1 MGVLSEGNVRV
12 SLPRGAREEDVERF
26 LAVLPGVVAEVRAR
40 LGAEAAPGG
49 AGAAREV
56 HPDGGAGEGDAGGT
70 VVTDEDGPVLDTL
83 GRRCPIPVIELAKA
97 IGGVTP
103 GGTITVLSDD
113 AAARLDIPAW
123 CAMRGH
129 RYEGEAEVAGVPG
142 GVAYRVRR
150 GA

>member
-1 MGVLSEGNVRV
+1 
-12 SLPRGAREEDVERF
+12 
-26 LAVLPGVVAEVRAR
+26 VVA
-40 LGAEAAPGG
+40 
-49 AGAAREV
+49 
-56 HPDGGAGEGDAGGT
+56 
-70 VVTDEDGPVLDTL
+70 DEDGPVLDTL

-97 IGGVTP
+97 IGGVAP

-129 RYEGEAEVAGVPG
+129 RYEGEAEVEGVPG